1 MGLRL
6 LALGALLSG
15 GCQTMTGNDE
25 VPAVIA
31 DPTAESRAELL
42 GVVQDAM
49 SGAPVRIA
57 DDALTTTSVLI
68 IQRMPQK
75 DLEGR
80 PLTGRDLGR
89 PEHFKLVTNG
99 TKCVL
104 LHEESG
110 ERRVLRRTRCKPE

>member
-1 MGLRL
+1 MGLRF

-15 GCQTMTGNDE
+15 GCQTMTGNDDIPSII
-25 VPAVIA
+25 V

-49 SGAPVRIA
+49 NGAPVRIA

-89 PEHFKLVTNG
+89 PEHFKLVANG
-99 TKCVL
+99 DECVL
-104 LHEESG
+104 MHEESG
-110 ERRVLRRTRCKPE
+110 ERRVLQRTRCKPE